1 MKKRLVIIILIVMA
15 LGSAAVYAHGRG
27 GGAGHHGFG
36 GGMGFF
42 AHMHQAADEL
52 DLSREQKEQIHT
64 IFRETREQNR
74 QVRERLHDGFGDV
87 AKTLIA
93 NPNDVAAAQAQLDRQ
108 LENERALKSS
118 ILQGASKALNV
129 LTPEQRTKLA
139 LLIAEHGQR
148 GDRRN

>member
-1 MKKRLVIIILIVMA
+1 MKKRLIIITLVVMA

-27 GGAGHHGFG
+27 GGAHGFG
-36 GGMGFF
+36 GGMALFGHLHEI
-42 AHMHQAADEL
+42 AGEL
-52 DLSREQKEQIHT
+52 DLTREQKEQIHG
-64 IFRETREQNR
+64 IFLNTREQNR
-74 QVRERLHDGFGDV
+74 QIREQLHAGFGDV

-93 NPNDVAAAQAQLDRQ
+93 NPNDLAAAQAQLDRQ

-139 LLIAEHGQR
+139 LLLAEHR
-148 GDRRN
+148 ESRRNRRN